1 MKIIDDQGRIYEPI
15 QKGEQIILKKE
26 MIDKNV
32 DYVEVLFDEWEAVIG
47 EPGYYVIA
55 DYERFGSY
63 LCYFQEKEE
72 RELIVKQNMM
82 PILGVKNKQG
92 CYLVIV
98 HGMKNVFY
106 VRTRL
111 ELGKYQIAAR
121 FLLQKE
127 IPYEDISFSIASLG
141 MAAEYSD
148 MATYYRNYQL
158 TYGGC
163 IPLKERVKKNP
174 YLSYSVDSVQ
184 IRIRMG
190 WKPAP
195 ATVLEQT
202 IENEPEMKVA
212 CTFERVK
219 DIIDELKRQGVDK
232 AELCLVGWN
241 KSGHDGR
248 WPQMFPVEET
258 LGGEKKLRELIQ
270 YAQGKGYQ
278 ITCHTNSTDCYQIAE
293 DFAEDI
299 VVKTKEGNLAVYDS
313 AWSGGRMYH
322 MCPVKALEYAQRD
335 LPKVAELGFR
345 GIHYIDV
352 MSIVPLRKCY
362 DPNHPVTE
370 ADTERIYEK
379 IGLQCRELFGGY
391 SSEGSFDFAAS
402 YLDYAF
408 YVSFPCEQEVFFDR
422 EIPLWQMVYHGIILS
437 NTSTET
443 VNYPLKSK
451 DRRLKVLEYGG
462 RPTFYFY
469 SKFMTN
475 SSNAD
480 WLGKEDMECN
490 TDEQL
495 RNSVAAIR
503 SAYEEYK
510 TKRHL
515 QYEFIT
521 KHEKKAEGVYE
532 VTYSDGTVEE
542 INYRIGEE

>member
-1 MKIIDDQGRIYEPI
+1 M
-15 QKGEQIILKKE
+15 IL
-26 MIDKNV
+26 
-32 DYVEVLFDEWEAVIG
+32 
-47 EPGYYVIA
+47 
-55 DYERFGSY
+55 
-63 LCYFQEKEE
+63 
-72 RELIVKQNMM
+72 
-82 PILGVKNKQG
+82 
-92 CYLVIV
+92 
-98 HGMKNVFY
+98 
-106 VRTRL
+106 
-111 ELGKYQIAAR
+111 
-121 FLLQKE
+121 
-127 IPYEDISFSIASLG
+127 
-141 MAAEYSD
+141 
-148 MATYYRNYQL
+148 
-158 TYGGC
+158 
-163 IPLKERVKKNP
+163 
-174 YLSYSVDSVQ
+174 
-184 IRIRMG
+184 
-190 WKPAP
+190 
-195 ATVLEQT
+195 
-202 IENEPEMKVA
+202 
-212 CTFERVK
+212 
-219 DIIDELKRQGVDK
+219 
-232 AELCLVGWN
+232 
-241 KSGHDGR
+241 
-248 WPQMFPVEET
+248 
-258 LGGEKKLRELIQ
+258 
-270 YAQGKGYQ
+270 
-278 ITCHTNSTDCYQIAE
+278 
-293 DFAEDI
+293 
-299 VVKTKEGNLAVYDS
+299 
-313 AWSGGRMYH
+313 
-322 MCPVKALEYAQRD
+322 
-335 LPKVAELGFR
+335 
-345 GIHYIDV
+345 IHYIDV

-379 IGLQCRELFGGY
+379 IGLQCRKLFGGY

-437 NTSTET
+437 NPSTET